1 MVHQCFRS
9 QGISGQR
16 GGAVIRRFT
25 STTKFFLRKF
35 LPKINGYFTME
46 RSVRFTLL
54 RIRLEPIQ
62 SSNSTTGRCWRP
74 SGDRTC
80 SHSMIG
86 KRNCTPPNSC
96 GNLNSAIPSC
106 ITSSRA
112 SSEDFAA
119 PVSMRAG
126 SLTPHGKRITSST
139 APNVIFSSALA
150 VPRTRRES
158 TAKVKI
164 RIRTISLLV
173 GIFPTRKL
181 YQIYLELGSR
191 KEKCYS
197 EKNLTWQAVLIKFIK
212 ILKILVC
219 KILML
224 TVQFLSYRIHS

>member
-1 MVHQCFRS
+1 MSR
-9 QGISGQR
+9 SGQDVPPMLSLSR
-16 GGAVIRRFT
+16 NIRATRWSSPPSLHIHDKVLPEEISAQNQWVFDHGAVGEVHLT
-25 STTKFFLRKF
+25 ADSLRTNDRV
-35 LPKINGYFTME
+35 PIPPPGA
-46 RSVRFTLL
+46 VR
-54 RIRLEPIQ
+54 
-62 SSNSTTGRCWRP
+62 RP
-74 SGDRTC
+74 SGDRIC
-80 SHSMIG
+80 RHSMIG
-86 KRNCTPPNSC
+86 KRNCTPPNFC
-96 GNLNSAIPSC
+96 GNLNSAMSSC

-181 YQIYLELGSR
+181 YQI
-191 KEKCYS
+191 
-197 EKNLTWQAVLIKFIK
+197 Q
-212 ILKILVC
+212 
-219 KILML
+219 
-224 TVQFLSYRIHS
+224 LSINSVREI